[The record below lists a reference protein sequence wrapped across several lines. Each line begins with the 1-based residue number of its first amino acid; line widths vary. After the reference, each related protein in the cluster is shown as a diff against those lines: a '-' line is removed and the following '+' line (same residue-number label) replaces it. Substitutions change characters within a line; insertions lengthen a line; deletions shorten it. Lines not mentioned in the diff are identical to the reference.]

1 MIQLYPKGAEDF
13 SRNGI
18 ELAPQESDVNWQI
31 AGRYDFSMSIP
42 KEACEGITFDYGQ
55 ILRVS
60 VPPEH
65 VDAINLGTVSYYTA
79 SEGTKLYSRLPKS
92 VAVSYENWQA
102 LRSYMAGDKVT
113 YDKKNWRC
121 NTGHGGLSVPPPN
134 GGLWTQ
140 IAGSRM
146 DEGKTIATL
155 ASGTTVMKVRGFN
168 STYMEAA
175 TLTGLQGYVRI
186 DACTATGES
195 EERTVP
201 AFNITEQLFTINKID
216 KETDKHL
223 IRIEAEHISYQLG
236 RTMLGEC
243 NVVGVNPATAL
254 RFIQGA
260 MKEEYQGELYSGI
273 DDGEI
278 TADWSW
284 KNAQA
289 AILDPAGGLL
299 KDMEAMAIRDNR
311 DVYIIPNPEDDAAKY
326 EVRYGVNMK
335 AVKWTG
341 DVSGIVT
348 RIYPIAQNEDG
359 SRLTLP
365 EEYIDSVLDVP
376 YIKPEP
382 LDTKLKVGQEIE
394 NSDGT
399 KVKLT
404 EDDVI
409 SRMREAAQNR
419 FSIDKCDQAEVT
431 LELDFVHMPDTEEY
445 KAYAAMSRMAP
456 GDWVKVNAGPM
467 GVDSVIQL
475 TEYVFDPIRLI
486 YKRTGYGKKTQ
497 RPTVAGYS
505 IKTGAVSGRTLA
517 AGAVG
522 SENIQAGAITARE
535 IEAGSITAEQIASKI
550 ITTELLAAGAVTADE
565 IAALAITTEKLAAG
579 AVKAGKIDAGAVTS
593 AAIAAGAITTDKLD
607 AGAVTAAKIAAGTI
621 TADRL
626 DAVTV
631 SAEIAR
637 IANAQIQNADI
648 GFAQIKALTTE
659 SLIARDA
666 VTDRYFIAKLAVEN
680 AQMVHATVGD
690 LVIKAA
696 DNNYYR
702 LNIDAEGQLAPVQVT
717 LTQGEITAGITSDG
731 RGAIIET
738 DLTVAELSASN
749 MKGINALIDKI
760 TAQRIDVQELFAR
773 SAFIG
778 ALNTADISNNQS
790 ILIHINK
797 KSANYIQWEDPNN
810 GTNTINKGDI
820 WEQRPDEGQTITDL
834 YNYTIAELATYP
846 IWAFMYGR
854 QYMWNG
860 TAWEIVQDNAKT
872 TDVLTEL
879 KIADGEIRSSII
891 SLGARMTSVETIISE
906 DGIRDLIVEEMA
918 EEVRQE
924 IIDGAAGAAIDEIL
938 ASKAAFVQWNTPQ
951 KSSGTTIRFGTL
963 WLKDHGYRTIASCS
977 SVTIS
982 TASNW
987 TIESFDGG
995 RLYMYAGTTG
1005 SYDPA
1010 YWRLVDDYGKT
1021 VTKTTELNRTTEGI
1035 LARVSTVETSFV
1047 GVENRVSSLEMTDA
1061 QIEMAVM
1068 AAQAT
1073 ADNAYVRRAGILIDP
1088 DGVRLKATASD
1099 GGASL
1104 LDLLRTGIKVYSGG
1118 SIEIKAGAAFTV
1130 ASGNFSIDASGNV
1143 TITGTI
1149 HATAGDFGGW
1159 NAASNRLYSGS
1170 GTTYVGFSSAAD
1182 NVYAIWAG
1190 HETVTAAPFRVK
1202 RDGTVYM
1209 TKLIAV
1215 GESGSET
1222 EVNLRTAGLW
1232 KLGYHTIKRWTVSG
1246 GSVSIETTGG
1256 TINFNSAAGVT
1267 LSGGWVD
1274 NWTRYEAIARDSS
1287 GNVISTIKSGI
1298 VALMNNGEQA
1308 TRANV
1313 KSALESSATHTAM
1326 ISAEADGEDIA
1337 VLTIDASGVYNQG
1350 WAAAVAK
1357 VGTLAVT
1364 AGSGVVAIT
1373 VPSAT
1378 VGGTEQKSGTITIG
1392 QGSWS
1397 NGSKL
1402 VTAYFS
1408 GSQAL
1413 ATTVDV
1419 GLSSGWS
1426 AAYVQNGQM
1435 SVSCFVAGKAFSSG
1449 AMEDPGYKAGWNAYR
1464 AALVN
1469 AMGGK
1474 TNLAKSWVY
1483 RGGLYSMPQQGA
1495 QYYSECYN
1503 GLTFADIPDAM

>member
-31 AGRYDFSMSIP
+31 AARYDFSMSIP

-65 VDAINLGTVSYYTA
+65 VDAINLGTVNYYETNTSA
-79 SEGTKLYSRLPKS
+79 KLYSQLPKS
-92 VAVSYENWQA
+92 VKVSYNNWQA

-113 YDKKNWRC
+113 YDGKNWRC
-121 NTGHGGLSVPPPN
+121 VTGHGGLSVPPPN

-146 DEGKTIATL
+146 DEGKTIAIL
-155 ASGTTVMKVRGFN
+155 DEGTTVMKVRDFN
-168 STYMEAA
+168 NTYMEAA

-201 AFNITEQLFTINKID
+201 AFDITEQLFTINKID

-299 KDMEAMAIRDNR
+299 KDMEARAIRDNR

-365 EEYIDSVLDVP
+365 EEYIDSALDVP

-409 SRMREAAQNR
+409 SRMREATQNR
-419 FSIDKCDQAEVT
+419 FDVDHCDRAEVT

-445 KAYAAMSRMAP
+445 KAYAAMRRMEP

-486 YKRTGYGKKTQ
+486 YKRTGYGKKSQ

-579 AVKAGKIDAGAVTS
+579 AVTAGKIDAGAVT
-593 AAIAAGAITTDKLD
+593 AGAIASGAITTDKLD

-631 SAEIAR
+631 GAEIAR
-637 IANAQIQNADI
+637 IANAEIQNADI

-717 LTQGEITAGITSDG
+717 LTQGEITAGVTSDG

-738 DLTVAELSASN
+738 DLTVSELSASN

-790 ILIHINK
+790 ILLHINK

-810 GTNTINKGDI
+810 GTNQINKGDI

-834 YNYTIAELATYP
+834 YNYTIAEMATYP

-860 TAWEIVQDNAKT
+860 SAWEIVQDNAKT

-906 DGIRDLIVEEMA
+906 DGIRDLIVQEMT
-918 EEVRQE
+918 EDVRQD

-938 ASKAAFVQWNTPQ
+938 ASKAAFVQWATPTE
-951 KSSGTTIRFGTL
+951 SGDVTIRFGTL

-987 TIESFDGG
+987 TIESFEGG

-1035 LARVSTVETSFV
+1035 LARVSTVETSYI
-1047 GVENRVSSLEMTDA
+1047 GVEHRVSSLEMTDA
-1061 QIEMAVM
+1061 QIEMLVSH
-1068 AAQAT
+1068 AQAT

-1118 SIEIKAGAAFTV
+1118 SIEIKSGASFIV
-1130 ASGNFSIDASGNV
+1130 ASGNFNIDSTGNV

-1159 NAASNRLYSGS
+1159 NAAANRLYSGS
-1170 GTTYVGFSSAAD
+1170 GTSYVGLSSVAD

-1190 HETVTAAPFRVK
+1190 HETVTSAPYRVK

-1209 TKLIAV
+1209 TRLIAV
-1215 GESGSET
+1215 GENGTET

-1232 KLGYHTIKRWTVSG
+1232 KLNYQTIKRWTVSG
-1246 GSVSIETTGG
+1246 GTVSIETTGG

-1287 GNVISTIKSGI
+1287 GNIISTVKSGAVLLKI
-1298 VALMNNGEQA
+1298 DGETA
-1308 TRANV
+1308 TRAKV
-1313 KSALESSATHTAM
+1313 KSALEASTAHTAL

-1350 WAAAVAK
+1350 S
-1357 VGTLAVT
+1357 T
-1364 AGSGVVAIT
+1364 AGANSVYIT
-1373 VPSAT
+1373 D
-1378 VGGTEQKSGTITIG
+1378 I
-1392 QGSWS
+1392 
-1397 NGSKL
+1397 
-1402 VTAYFS
+1402 
-1408 GSQAL
+1408 
-1413 ATTVDV
+1413 
-1419 GLSSGWS
+1419 
-1426 AAYVQNGQM
+1426 GQM
-1435 SVSCFVAGKAFSSG
+1435 SAPSYS
-1449 AMEDPGYKAGWNAYR
+1449 DGYYTVHAR
-1464 AALVN
+1464 ADASNGRYLLDDLMVN
-1469 AMGGK
+1469 ASEAVKDGNNSARSNQTTIG
-1474 TNLAKSWVY
+1474 TCYEITAHSGEWVKV
-1483 RGGLYSMPQQGA
+1483 RSLGTGYSRVPYM
-1495 QYYSECYN
+1495 N
-1503 GLTFADIPDAM
+1503 

>member
-31 AGRYDFSMSIP
+31 AARYDFSMSIP

-65 VDAINLGTVSYYTA
+65 VDAINLGTVSYYETNTSA
-79 SEGTKLYSRLPKS
+79 KLYSQIPSTRTVKYDPWNPGRGYTS
-92 VAVSYENWQA
+92 
-102 LRSYMAGDKVT
+102 GDKVS
-113 YDKKNWRC
+113 YAKKNYQAS
-121 NTGHGGLSVPPPN
+121 HAIPPLVDVSPN
-134 GGLWTQ
+134 MSDAW
-140 IAGSRM
+140 S
-146 DEGKTIATL
+146 EIATSKAVPGKEISTL
-155 ASGTTVMKVRGFN
+155 ESGTTVMKVRDFN

-175 TLTGLQGYVRI
+175 TLNGLQGYI
-186 DACTATGES
+186 KISECMATGES
-195 EERTVP
+195 GERTVP
-201 AFNITEQLFTINKID
+201 AFDISAQLFTINKID

-299 KDMEAMAIRDNR
+299 KDMEARAIRDNR

-376 YIKPEP
+376 YTKPEP

-399 KVKLT
+399 KVTLT
-404 EDDVI
+404 EDEVLT
-409 SRMREAAQNR
+409 RMREAAQNR
-419 FSIDKCDQAEVT
+419 FSVDKCDQAEVT

-445 KAYAAMSRMAP
+445 KAYAAMRRMAP

-505 IKTGAVSGRTLA
+505 IKNGAVSGRTLA

-535 IEAGSITAEQIASKI
+535 IEAGSITAEQIASKV
-550 ITTELLAAGAVTADE
+550 ITAALIAAEAITADE
-565 IAALAITTEKLAAG
+565 IAAQAITTDKLAANAVTAGKIAAG
-579 AVKAGKIDAGAVTS
+579 AVQA
-593 AAIAAGAITTDKLD
+593 AAIAAGAITTDKLE

-626 DAVTV
+626 DSTTV
-631 SAEIAR
+631 NAAIAEIADAR
-637 IANAQIQNADI
+637 IGAANI
-648 GFAQIKALTTE
+648 GFAQIKALTAE

-702 LNIDAEGQLAPVQVT
+702 LDIDAEGQLAPVQVT
-717 LTQGEITAGITSDG
+717 LTQGEITAGVTSDG

-773 SAFIG
+773 SAVIT

-790 ILIHINK
+790 ILLHINQ
-797 KSANYIQWEDPNN
+797 KSANYVQWTDPDDGVNELHV
-810 GTNTINKGDI
+810 GDI
-820 WEQRPDEGQTITDL
+820 WVQIPDDGREISAYYNVPVEDL
-834 YNYTIAELATYP
+834 EDFP
-846 IWAFMYGR
+846 MWAFLYGR
-854 QYMWNG
+854 QY
-860 TAWEIVQDNAKT
+860 AWDGDEWQIIQDNAQT
-872 TDVLTEL
+872 TDKITEL
-879 KIADGEIRSSII
+879 QIADGEIRASII
-891 SLGARMTSVETIISE
+891 SLGDRMTSVETIISE
-906 DGIRDLIVEEMA
+906 DGIRDLIVQEMT
-918 EEVRQE
+918 EDVRQE

-938 ASKAAFVQWNTPQ
+938 ASKAAFVQWATPQ
-951 KSSGTTIRFGTL
+951 ESSDVTIRFGTL
-963 WLKDHGYRTIASCS
+963 WLKDHGYRTINDAY
-977 SVTIS
+977 SVTIN
-982 TASNW
+982 TAYDW
-987 TIESFDGG
+987 PIESFDGA

-1005 SYDPA
+1005 TYDPA

-1021 VTKTTELNRTTEGI
+1021 VSKTTELNRTTDGI
-1035 LARVSTVETSFV
+1035 LARVSTVETSFL
-1047 GVENRVSSLEMTDA
+1047 GVEQRVSTLELADA
-1061 QIEMAVM
+1061 QIQLLVTH
-1068 AAQAT
+1068 AQAT
-1073 ADNAYVRRAGILIDP
+1073 ADNAYVKRAGILIDP

-1099 GGASL
+1099 SGASL

-1118 SIEIKAGAAFTV
+1118 SIEIKAGASFTV
-1130 ASGNFSIDASGNV
+1130 ASGNFSIDAAGNV
-1143 TITGTI
+1143 TMTGAITTTSGTI
-1149 HATAGDFGGW
+1149 GGFTIGATRLSAG
-1159 NAASNRLYSGS
+1159 SGS
-1170 GTTYVGFSSAAD
+1170 NTVGLDSGTASFD
-1182 NVYAIWAG
+1182 YAIWAG
-1190 HETVTAAPFRVK
+1190 ASAASSAPFRLK
-1202 RDGTVYM
+1202 RDGTLTV
-1209 TKLIAV
+1209 TKLEILN
-1215 GESGSET
+1215 ESGTAT
-1222 EVNLRTAGLW
+1222 EINLRNYALW
-1232 KLGYHTIKRWTVSG
+1232 KLSYQTVKSVSSSG
-1246 GSVSIETTGG
+1246 GYASSMQLSDGTTV
-1256 TINFNSAAGVT
+1256 NF
-1267 LSGGWVD
+1267 
-1274 NWTRYEAIARDSS
+1274 
-1287 GNVISTIKSGI
+1287 
-1298 VALMNNGEQA
+1298 
-1308 TRANV
+1308 
-1313 KSALESSATHTAM
+1313 KSATA
-1326 ISAEADGEDIA
+1326 
-1337 VLTIDASGVYNQG
+1337 G
-1350 WAAAVAK
+1350 WREAVAK
-1357 VGTLAVT
+1357 VGEFDLDEGGAWIEIDVPSTTYGQQTSKGYDLTAAFGRQYA
-1364 AGSGVVAIT
+1364 AGSPKGVTIGNRVSGTMYAATVTRTDDTTVAI
-1373 VPSAT
+1373 SA
-1378 VGGTEQKSGTITIG
+1378 
-1392 QGSWS
+1392 
-1397 NGSKL
+1397 
-1402 VTAYFS
+1402 
-1408 GSQAL
+1408 
-1413 ATTVDV
+1413 
-1419 GLSSGWS
+1419 
-1426 AAYVQNGQM
+1426 
-1435 SVSCFVAGKAFSSG
+1435 VSCATPYADGRNYADSLYTYLGRRELYYLDHGEPVSVGTHTWY
-1449 AMEDPGYKAGWNAYR
+1449 YKN
-1464 AALVN
+1464 
-1469 AMGGK
+1469 
-1474 TNLAKSWVY
+1474 
-1483 RGGLYSMPQQGA
+1483 
-1495 QYYSECYN
+1495 
-1503 GLTFADIPDAM
+1503 

>member
-1 MIQLYPKGAEDF
+1 MIQLYPKGTTSF
-13 SRNGI
+13 TNNGI
-18 ELAPQESDVNWQI
+18 ELHPAENEVNWKDG
-31 AGRYDFSMSIP
+31 GRYDFAMSIP
-42 KEACEGITFDYGQ
+42 REACEGITFDYGQ
-55 ILRVS
+55 ILKVS
-60 VPPEH
+60 VPPQH
-65 VDAINLGTVSYYTA
+65 VNAIDLGTVSYYTTNTSA
-79 SEGTKLYSRLPKS
+79 TLYSQLPSTAKQT
-92 VAVSYENWQA
+92 YNNWQA

-113 YDKKNWRC
+113 YDNKNWQC
-121 NTGHGGLSVPPPN
+121 VTGHGGLSVPPPN

-140 IAGSRM
+140 ISGTRVVP
-146 DEGKTIATL
+146 GKTIATL
-155 ASGTTVMKVRGFN
+155 ESGTTVMKVRDFN
-168 STYMEAA
+168 ATYMEAA
-175 TLTGLQGYVRI
+175 TLTGYQGYI
-186 DACTATGES
+186 KISECTATGET
-195 EERTVP
+195 EDRVIP
-201 AFNITEQLFTINKID
+201 AFDISEQYFTINFID
-216 KETDKHL
+216 KETDQHY

-236 RTMLGEC
+236 RTILGEC
-243 NVVGVNPATAL
+243 NVVGVSPATAL
-254 RFIQGA
+254 QFIAGA
-260 MKEEYQGELYSGI
+260 MKESYGGGLYCGI
-273 DDGEI
+273 DDGTVE
-278 TADWSW
+278 ADWSW

-289 AILDPAGGLL
+289 AILDPQNGLL
-299 KDMEAMAIRDNR
+299 KAIAARVIRNNLDI
-311 DVYIIPNPEDDAAKY
+311 YIVENDEGDPTY

-335 AVKWTG
+335 TVKWTG

-348 RIYPIAQNEDG
+348 RIYPIAQREDG
-359 SRLTLP
+359 TRMTLP
-365 EEYIDSVLDVP
+365 EEYIDSVLTVP
-376 YIKPEP
+376 YIRPEV
-382 LDTKLKVGQEIE
+382 LDTKLKIGQKVE

-399 KVKLT
+399 EVELT
-404 EDDVI
+404 ESEVLT
-409 SRMREAAQNR
+409 RMRAAAQDR
-419 FSIDKCDQAEVT
+419 FDIDHCDMSEVT
-431 LELDFVHMPDTEEY
+431 LELDYVHMPDAEEY
-445 KAYAAMSRMAP
+445 RQYLTLQNAAP
-456 GDWVKVNAGPM
+456 GDWVRVVNGPM
-467 GVDSVIQL
+467 GVDQVIQL
-475 TEYVFDPIRLI
+475 TSYVWDAILGH
-486 YKRTGYGKKTQ
+486 YKKTGFGDKKQ
-497 RPTVAGYS
+497 KPSVAGYN
-505 IKTGAVSGRTLA
+505 IKSGAVTGRVLA
-517 AGAVG
+517 QGSVG
-522 SENIQAGAITARE
+522 SEHLQAGSITARE
-535 IEAGSITAEQIASKI
+535 IEANSITADQIASKI
-550 ITTELLAAGAVTADE
+550 ITAELIAAGAITADE
-565 IAALAITTEKLAAG
+565 IAAQAITTEKLAAQ
-579 AVKAGKIDAGAVTS
+579 AVTAGTIAAGAVT
-593 AAIAAGAITTDKLD
+593 AGAIASGAITTDKLD

-626 DAVTV
+626 DTVTV

-637 IANAQIQNADI
+637 IANAEIGSADI

-702 LNIDAEGQLAPVQVT
+702 LNIDAEGQLAPVQAT

-790 ILIHINK
+790 ILLHINK
-797 KSANYIQWEDPNN
+797 KSANYIQWADPNN

-834 YNYTIAELATYP
+834 YGYTIAEMAEYP

-906 DGIRDLIVEEMA
+906 DGIRDLIVEEMT

-951 KSSGTTIRFGTL
+951 ESSGTTIRFGTL

-987 TIESFDGG
+987 TIESFEGG
-995 RLYMYAGTTG
+995 RLYMYAGVTG
-1005 SYDPA
+1005 TYDPA

-1035 LARVSTVETSFV
+1035 LARVSTVETSYI
-1047 GVENRVSSLEMTDA
+1047 GVEHRVSTLEMTDA

-1073 ADNAYVRRAGILIDP
+1073 ADAAYVRRAGILIDP
-1088 DGVRLKATASD
+1088 DGVRIKATASD

-1104 LDLLRTGIKVYSGG
+1104 LDILRTGIKVYSGG
-1118 SIEIKAGAAFTV
+1118 NIEIKSGATFTV

-1143 TITGTI
+1143 IITGTI

-1159 NAASNRLYSGS
+1159 NAAANKLYSGS
-1170 GTTYVGFSSAAD
+1170 STTYVGLSSAGD

-1190 HETVTAAPFRVK
+1190 HETVTSAPFRVK

-1308 TRANV
+1308 TRENV

-1464 AALVN
+1464 AALVS

-1474 TNLAKSWVY
+1474 TNLANSWTY
-1483 RGGLYSMPQQGA
+1483 RGNLYGAPQQGA
-1495 QYYSECYN
+1495 AYYRDCYN
-1503 GLTFADIPDAM
+1503 GLTFADIPDAI